1 MTLPTEIY
9 YIVGILGLIAVLV
22 IFVIG
27 KRSSHHSPFE
37 TRPLLNKTE
46 ARVLKTLS
54 DVLPNDWMI
63 MCQVSYGAFLKNK
76 DFATYRKV
84 NSKRADFIAVGK
96 DLTVKAVIE
105 YQGSGH
111 FGRSTESRKRANESD
126 RIKRLATSQAGLI
139 FIEIPAKFSRETL
152 SSQFIESGISFET
165 GPNKGADNEHR

>member
-1 MTLPTEIY
+1 MPTEMY
-9 YIVGILGLIAVLV
+9 YIVAVLGFIIV
-22 IFVIG
+22 LLIFVLG
-27 KRSSHHSPFE
+27 KRSSLGSPFE

-54 DVLPNDWMI
+54 DVLPNDWMV

-84 NSKRADFIAVGK
+84 NSKRADFVAVGK

-105 YQGSGH
+105 YQGSSH
-111 FGRSTESRKRANESD
+111 FGRSSESHKRANESD

-139 FIEIPAKFSRETL
+139 LIEIPAKFSRETV
-152 SSQFIESGISFET
+152 SDQITEAGILLEDGVVARQT
-165 GPNKGADNEHR
+165 G